1 MYCGSGCSGF
11 EHTNHSRNM
20 YSSNFNLEGD
30 TMIYVDQVYI
40 NYLIRLVKD
49 KDRTQRP
56 LPKDNEFK

>member
-1 MYCGSGCSGF
+1 
-11 EHTNHSRNM
+11 
-20 YSSNFNLEGD
+20 
-30 TMIYVDQVYI
+30 MIYVDQVYI